1 MIASNDD
8 TIGAIS
14 TPLGEGGIG
23 IVRLSGKDAL
33 RIVERIFSSPK
44 NKTLSDQESHCIT
57 YGRIHDPETGTS
69 IDEVLVTIMKS
80 PASYTRED
88 VVEINC
94 HGGMV
99 PLRETFELVLRYG
112 ARMAEPG
119 EFTKRAFLN
128 GRIDLSQAE
137 AVLDLIRAKSEES
150 RRIAL
155 EQLQGGLSKKITE
168 LRDDIARVCAQ
179 AEVQIDFPE
188 DEIEPASETHLR
200 ESTHRIEKELEDLGK
215 TFREARFFREGLS
228 TTIVGRPNVGKSSLL
243 NSLLKR
249 DRAIVTDI
257 PGTTRDVLEEYLNIH
272 GLPLRIMDT
281 AGIRDVSDAA
291 EREGVSRSL
300 SSIEHADLVIA
311 LFDSSEPLNDQDLR
325 VLDKIRARN
334 ALIVLNKSDLSYAL
348 NETETKRLRADPR
361 RPVLHISAT
370 RGDGLDL
377 LKTTIFESCLK
388 DWKEER
394 EGIVVSNL
402 RHKTAIEHA
411 RSALTRARN
420 VLTGNQPLEFLA
432 LEYRDALDHLGEIV
446 GTVTA
451 DDILDMIF
459 NDFCIGK

>member
-23 IVRLSGKDAL
+23 IIRLSGRDA
-33 RIVERIFSSPK
+33 IHIAECIFSSPK
-44 NKTLSDQESHCIT
+44 DKTLSGQESHRII
-57 YGRIHDPETGTS
+57 YGRIHDPATGAR

-80 PASYTRED
+80 PSSYTRED

-119 EFTKRAFLN
+119 EFTRRAFLN

-137 AVLDLIRAKSEES
+137 AVLDLIRAKTEES

-168 LRDDIARVCAQ
+168 LRDSLAQICAQ
-179 AEVQIDFPE
+179 AEAHIDFPE
-188 DEIEPASETHLR
+188 DEIEPASEKHLL
-200 ESTHRIEKELEDLGK
+200 ESTVRIERELEDLLK

-249 DRAIVTDI
+249 DRAIVTDM
-257 PGTTRDVLEEYLNIH
+257 PGTTRDVIEEYLNIH

-281 AGIRDVSDAA
+281 AGIRDVSDVA
-291 EREGVSRSL
+291 EREGVMRSL

-311 LFDSSEPLNDQDLR
+311 LFDSSEPLNDQDLQ
-325 VLDKIRARN
+325 VLDKIRGRN
-334 ALIVLNKSDLSYAL
+334 ALIVLNKNDLACAL
-348 NETETKRLRADPR
+348 DKADMKRLRADHH
-361 RPVLHISAT
+361 RPVVHISAT
-370 RGDGLDL
+370 GGNGLDT
-377 LKTTIFESCLK
+377 LKTSIFESCLK

-411 RSALTRARN
+411 RSALTRGRGL
-420 VLTGNQPLEFLA
+420 LTGNQPLEFLA
-432 LEYRDALDHLGEIV
+432 LEFRDALDHLGEIV

>member
-1 MIASNDD
+1 MFASNDD

-23 IVRLSGKDAL
+23 IIRLSGTEAI
-33 RIVERIFSSPK
+33 RIADHIFASPRHIS
-44 NKTLSDQESHCIT
+44 LSDRESHRIT
-57 YGRIHDPETGTS
+57 YGKILDPETGKEV
-69 IDEVLVTIMKS
+69 DEVLVTIMKS
-80 PASYTRED
+80 PSSYTRED

-99 PLRETFELVLRYG
+99 ALREAFSLVLRYG

-119 EFTKRAFLN
+119 EFTRRAFLN

-137 AVLDLIRAKSEES
+137 AVLDLIRAKTEES

-155 EQLQGGLSKKITE
+155 EQLRGGLSAKITE
-168 LRDDIARVCAQ
+168 LRDELARVCAQ
-179 AEVQIDFPE
+179 TEAHIDFPE
-188 DEIEPASETHLR
+188 DDIEPASEKQILET
-200 ESTHRIEKELEDLGK
+200 TGMIERELETLLK
-215 TFREARFFREGLS
+215 TFQEARFFREGLS

-243 NSLLKR
+243 NALLKR

-281 AGIRDVSDAA
+281 AGIRDVSDIA
-291 EREGVSRSL
+291 EKEGVTRSL
-300 SSIEHADLVIA
+300 SSIAHADLVIA
-311 LFDSSEPLNDQDLR
+311 LFDSSEPLSDQDLL
-325 VLDKIRARN
+325 VIDKISGRN
-334 ALIVLNKSDLSYAL
+334 ALIVLNKCDLACAL
-348 NETETKRLRADPR
+348 GDADMERLQKASP
-361 RPVLHISAT
+361 RPVLFISAT
-370 RGDGLDL
+370 RGDGLET
-377 LKTTIFESCLK
+377 LKTVIFESCLK

-411 RSALTRARN
+411 LAALRRARG
-420 VLTGNQPLEFLA
+420 LLAGNQPLEFLS
-432 LEYRDALDHLGEIV
+432 LEFRDALDRLGQIV
-446 GTVTA
+446 GAVTT
-451 DDILDMIF
+451 DDVLEMIF